1 MAIQFRAAST
11 LAYVTGS
18 AETITKPTGTIDGDY
33 MFMMIGDDAAF
44 DTQMRPPTGWYE
56 IPGADLGGSTSINIW
71 YKEASSEPADYTVTS
86 LSSGINGFVGIVTLY
101 SDSGADI
108 KVDAVATQL
117 NSSAT
122 DRTFPSVTLSA
133 SGYLLCM
140 AILSSNQASTSDGL
154 MDERIDAGQSGIR
167 GYAMTQAGLSAG
179 ATGTRTATGTSVT
192 SFCVSLALIEG
203 TPVNIYPRLRD
214 LTQVLPT
221 TDSDGTWTNGIPSSA
236 EVGDFLVFHVSITVS
251 RTYTTPDGWTL
262 LESSNA
268 TDGILVYVKTCEP
281 GDAGSTVSLAYSG
294 GSLVLASAIS
304 AWYSPT
310 GKNIVVDVSDLQTNS
325 AAGTVDWPTVT
336 TTTANTTLLLLFS
349 EAGTVASQQTA
360 GGHQWMQYDFG
371 ASSVRT
377 GLYKEFV
384 AAAGATGTRSL
395 SWTVAVSRATVAVV
409 IALAEVT
416 PVFVA
421 THRVYPSENY
431 YTVVYDGTDVTPYVR
446 LGSLEGVT
454 EELAA
459 QSLADDHPVSTPGK
473 TDWRVALD
481 GPLTKDLD
489 DMFGKESLTSGTYR
503 DLVIT
508 VGEVGGA
515 TTYTWEAG
523 DEVGAFVTGYKVG
536 PNVQF
541 GEIPFKAE
549 IGTSGAP
556 VRGTA

>member
-18 AETITKPTGTIDGDY
+18 ATTITKPTGTIDGDY
-33 MFMMIGDDAAF
+33 MFMLIGDDAAF
-44 DTQMRPPTGWYE
+44 DVQMRPPVGWYE

-86 LSSGINGFVGIVTLY
+86 LSTGINGFVGIVTLY
-101 SDSGADI
+101 SDTNADI

-117 NSSAT
+117 NSSST
-122 DRTFPSVTLSA
+122 NRTFPSVTLST

-179 ATGTRTATGTSVT
+179 ATGTRTATGTAVI

-203 TPVNIYPRLRD
+203 TPVNVSPRLRD
-214 LTQVLPT
+214 ITRVLPVS
-221 TDSDGTWTNGIPSSA
+221 DNDGTWTNGIPSSA

-262 LESSNA
+262 LESSNV
-268 TDGILVYVKTCEP
+268 TDGILVYTKTCEP

-310 GKNIVVDVSDLQTNS
+310 GKDIVVDVSDMQTNS
-325 AAGTVDWPTVT
+325 AAGTVDWPSVT
-336 TTTANTTLLLLFS
+336 TTVANTTLLLLFS
-349 EAGTVASQQTA
+349 EDGTVASTQTP

-377 GLYKEFV
+377 GLHKEFV
-384 AAAGATGTRSL
+384 AAAGATGTRTL
-395 SWTVAVSRATVAVV
+395 SWVSAVNRASVAVI

-421 THRVYPSENY
+421 THRVYPSEGFY
-431 YTVVYDGTDVTPYVR
+431 AVVYGDTDVTPYVR

-459 QSLADDHPVSTPGK
+459 QSLADDHPVTTPGK
-473 TDWRVALD
+473 TDWRGGV
-481 GPLTKDLD
+481 GGGLTKKNTDP
-489 DMFGKESLTSGTYR
+489 
-503 DLVIT
+503 
-508 VGEVGGA
+508 
-515 TTYTWEAG
+515 
-523 DEVGAFVTGYKVG
+523 VGAEAF
-536 PNVQF
+536 F
-541 GEIPFKAE
+541 
-549 IGTSGAP
+549 
-556 VRGTA
+556 